1 MKKFVLPVVLFCF
14 CMFLAS
20 YSNAGFP
27 IPADRMVEKGSS
39 VRVVEKDPAPFI
51 DTIGVTGLRNR
62 IVKKMH
68 SRVVNKPTERN
79 MGIVRLTGIK
89 KREVIE
95 KEDIRAIEKVLVHAA
110 QTTSQPDILNRSAEK
125 RPTYLDKAALD
136 PDGVANLVD
145 NYHSSGW
152 CGDYGDIR
160 VEYFYSPLFE
170 GNWRGQK
177 WSYTARGSHGKGWA
191 GVYWQ
196 YPENNWWKRK
206 GHDLSRYNALTF
218 WAKGEKGGEV
228 LEIRLGGDRDS
239 LDLIYGPIRL
249 SRKWKK
255 YTINLVN
262 EDLSNVS
269 SGFSWLAT
277 KKRNPSGCTFYVDRA
292 VYEKI

>member
-1 MKKFVLPVVLFCF
+1 MKKFVFIAVLFGL
-14 CMFLAS
+14 CMSLAS
-20 YSNAGFP
+20 FSRADLLVT
-27 IPADRMVEKGSS
+27 ADRVVDKGLPA
-39 VRVVEKDPAPFI
+39 RVVEKEPVRFI
-51 DTIGVTGLRNR
+51 DTIDLPGLKRR
-62 IVKKMH
+62 IVEKAN
-68 SRVVNKPTERN
+68 SRVVTKPGDLN
-79 MGIVRLTGIK
+79 IGITRLTGLK
-89 KREVIE
+89 NRRVVE
-95 KEDIRAIEKVLVHAA
+95 KEDSRIIEKAPVYAA
-110 QTTSQPDILNRSAEK
+110 MTTIQPEAINRSAEK
-125 RPTYLDKAALD
+125 KPVYLDNAVMDSYTASL
-136 PDGVANLVD
+136 AD

-196 YPENNWWKRK
+196 YPENNWWKKK

-255 YTINLVN
+255 YTINLSN

-269 SGFSWLAT
+269 SGFCWLT
-277 KKRNPSGCTFYVDRA
+277 YRKRNPSGCTFYVDRA